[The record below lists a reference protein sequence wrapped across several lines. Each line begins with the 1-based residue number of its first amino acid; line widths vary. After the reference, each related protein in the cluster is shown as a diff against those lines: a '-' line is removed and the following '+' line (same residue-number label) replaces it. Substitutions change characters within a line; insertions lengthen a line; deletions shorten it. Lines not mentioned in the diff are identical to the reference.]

1 MSFCDHRVIIIII
14 IIIIV
19 ITPQLATVTGWG
31 TLQSGGNQPATLQ
44 EVDVTVTTNADCA
57 AAYGS
62 DIGP

>member
-1 MSFCDHRVIIIII
+1 MISFYHYHHYHY
-14 IIIIV
+14 
-19 ITPQLATVTGWG
+19 QLATVTGWG

>member
-1 MSFCDHRVIIIII
+1 MIIIII
-14 IIIIV
+14 T
-19 ITPQLATVTGWG
+19 TPQLATVTGWG

-44 EVDVTVTTNADCA
+44 EVDVAVTTNADCA

>member
-1 MSFCDHRVIIIII
+1 MI